1 MRMTTE
7 MAFSIFAIGAAMLYV
22 EFAFPRLAQ
31 FNPLVQIPKIRFE
44 ASRMAR
50 IFIAITCMY
59 FPLRAERVISGTA
72 DDWLMIF
79 WRIGLVIALVH
90 DLFLYAINRL
100 PPRIDDEPKTPK
112 RQKKNRR

>member
-7 MAFSIFAIGAAMLYV
+7 TAFTIFAFGAAMLYV

-31 FNPLVQIPKIRFE
+31 FNPLVQIPEIRFE

-59 FPLRAERVISGTA
+59 FPLRAERVIAGTA
-72 DDWLMIF
+72 DDWLMIY
-79 WRIGLVIALVH
+79 WKIGLVIVLVN

-100 PPRIDDEPKTPK
+100 SPRIDDEPKTPK
-112 RQKKNRR
+112 RQNIKRK